1 MTRNNADLL
10 GISYIFTDTH
20 PTLHELEAHSSV
32 VGDVI
37 GYLAWRKTGG
47 EIADVSVDE
56 PYRRRGIATGMFNHA
71 KSLRGVARIKHSP
84 AKTPEGILWAKSVGD

>member
-1 MTRNNADLL
+1 VTRNNADLL

-20 PTLHELEAHSSV
+20 PTLHELEAHSSAA
-32 VGDVI
+32 GDVI

-71 KSLRGVARIKHSP
+71 KSLRGVAKIKHSP
-84 AKTPEGILWAKSVGD
+84 AQTRVGNAWAKAVGN